1 MNRIRIKIF
10 FCLLI
15 MLRLHSEAWGQIQL
29 AVLPFV
35 SRSNEVSALQA
46 SQVTDMVIRNLHSSP
61 SILIIERERLKTV
74 AAEQGFNFSSGILNQ
89 DTAVRIGS
97 IIGCQ
102 YILFGAVTQVTERY
116 ITKSVLLAAE
126 ASKET
131 IAILEARIIDVATR
145 MIVLSVSKS
154 GSSLEKLKK
163 RSYSSNTRR
172 FAMEFAAS
180 RLCDNIRE
188 VLADE
193 YPAVISVNENQI
205 RINRGRSSGVNTGAL
220 YRVYQE
226 GKELFGSNDQSLGKR
241 PVNLA
246 ILRVVNV
253 NSEFSTAEVLDCGI
267 QASAK
272 SGSKTKRRKSTSD
285 VRISR
290 LIHEGDKLEAVSFS
304 EAEKIKLTTQRI
316 GG

>member
-1 MNRIRIKIF
+1 MNRMQTKIF
-10 FCLLI
+10 FCVLI
-15 MLRLHSEAWGQIQL
+15 MSALHTEAWGQVQL

-46 SQVTDMVIRNLHSSP
+46 SQVTDMVIRSLHSSP
-61 SILIIERERLKTV
+61 SILITERERLRTV
-74 AAEQGFNFSSGILNQ
+74 AAEQGFDFSSGIINQ

-131 IAILEARIIDVATR
+131 TAVLEARIIDVATR
-145 MIVLSVSKS
+145 RVVLSVSKS
-154 GSSLEKLKK
+154 GGYLEILKK

-172 FAMEFAAS
+172 IAMEFAAS
-180 RLCDNIRE
+180 RLCDTIRE

-193 YPAVISVNENQI
+193 YPAVISVNSNQI
-205 RINRGRSSGVNTGAL
+205 RINRGRSSGVNIGTL

-226 GKELFGSNDQSLGKR
+226 GEELFGSNGQLLGKR

-246 ILRVVNV
+246 MLRVVNV
-253 NSEFSTAEVLDCGI
+253 NNEFSTAEVI
-267 QASAK
+267 RPSAS
-272 SGSKTKRRKSTSD
+272 SGSKKTKNNSVARVSS
-285 VRISR
+285 
-290 LIHEGDKLEAVSFS
+290 LIHEGDKIEAVSLS
-304 EAEKIKLTTQRI
+304 EAEQLEFTAQRL
-316 GG
+316 